1 MAGAS
6 LIIGLMD
13 RRSEQYLLA
22 VGTPEGTVQRYLVA
36 IEERR
41 IDAAY
46 SYLAPGL
53 KEDCDR
59 HQFRDSLR
67 DFPGNRYTNGLSD
80 TDDLRVTLLKTV
92 NVEDRVEVNVRIT
105 RFTVSPP
112 FGADEYSHPRRF
124 VLKQT
129 EGSWAFIEPPWPMSS
144 CLEARISP
152 EPVKAG

>member
-1 MAGAS
+1 MVGVS
-6 LIIGLMD
+6 MIIGSMD
-13 RRSEQYLLA
+13 RRDEQSLLA

-36 IEERR
+36 IEERK

-46 SYLAPGL
+46 SYLVPGL
-53 KEDCDR
+53 QEDCDR
-59 HQFRDSLR
+59 QYFHDSLR
-67 DFPGNRYTNGLSD
+67 DFPGGRYTNGMSD
-80 TDDLRVTLLKTV
+80 TDDIRVTLLNTV

-112 FGADEYSHPRRF
+112 FGADEYSHGQRF

-152 EPVKAG
+152 NR